1 MIDLCLKKKT
11 LLNTKLEGQ
20 IAAFHKEI
28 TLLNKAKDEIDSTLK
43 LERENAK
50 EQLKTINNVEKWRVN
65 TERDVKNMKNMLT
78 ILKTLSIN

>member
-1 MIDLCLKKKT
+1 MLEEKT

-50 EQLKTINNVEKWRVN
+50 EQLKTIN
-65 TERDVKNMKNMLT
+65 
-78 ILKTLSIN
+78 IA